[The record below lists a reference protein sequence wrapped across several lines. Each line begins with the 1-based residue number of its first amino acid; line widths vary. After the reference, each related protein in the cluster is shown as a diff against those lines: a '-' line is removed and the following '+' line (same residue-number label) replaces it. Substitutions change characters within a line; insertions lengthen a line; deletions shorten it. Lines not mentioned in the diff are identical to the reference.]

1 MHFEYDIVKSERNK
15 ADPTR
20 GKDFEE
26 AKALWT
32 IEAPVVIPHNVNS
45 GETVWM
51 RAAIY
56 EGRVWAAMYVEREK
70 STRILSFRRL
80 NARERR
86 EYGFE

>member
-1 MHFEYDIVKSERNK
+1 MRFEYDKAQSDRNK

-26 AKALWT
+26 AKALWAFV
-32 IEAPVVIPHNVNS
+32 APVAVPHNVNS

-51 RAAIY
+51 RASVY
-56 EGRVWAAMYVEREK
+56 DGKVWAAMYVERGK
-70 STRILSFRRL
+70 FTRILSFRRL

>member
-1 MHFEYDIVKSERNK
+1 MRFEYDKAKSERNK
-15 ADPTR
+15 GDPTR

-26 AKALWT
+26 AQVLWSV
-32 IEAPVVIPHNVNS
+32 EAPVVIPHKVNS

-56 EGRVWAAMYVEREK
+56 EGRAWAAMYVERGK
-70 STRILSFRRL
+70 VTRILSFRRL

>member
-1 MHFEYDIVKSERNK
+1 MRFEYDKKKSERNK
-15 ADPTR
+15 ADPAR

-32 IEAPVVIPHNVNS
+32 VEAPVIVPHNVNS

-56 EGRVWAAMYVEREK
+56 DGKVWAVMYVARRK
-70 STRILSFRRL
+70 AIRILSFRRL

>member
-1 MHFEYDIVKSERNK
+1 MRFEYDKRKSERNK
-15 ADPTR
+15 ADSAR

-26 AKALWT
+26 AKALWS
-32 IEAPVVIPHNVNS
+32 IEAPVIIPLNVNS

-51 RAAIY
+51 RAAVY
-56 EGRVWAAMYVEREK
+56 DGKVWAVMYVERK
-70 STRILSFRRL
+70 KVIRILSFRRL